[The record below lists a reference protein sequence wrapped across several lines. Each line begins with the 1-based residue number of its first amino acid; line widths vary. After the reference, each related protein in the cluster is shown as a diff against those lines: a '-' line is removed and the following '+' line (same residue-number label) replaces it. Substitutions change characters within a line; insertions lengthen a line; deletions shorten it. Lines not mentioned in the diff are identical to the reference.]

1 MKIKDISG
9 EGLLLDPYMK
19 WEQERRNELITPR
32 IQEERRQ
39 GQSEDKE
46 IPWGYQD
53 KVSREKHQPRDL
65 YPHCRKAAG
74 AQQQTR
80 ELLLVARACGAEKIK
95 WGRQTPQSWDP
106 SPSQFLHREWGG
118 SKHREQGHEATQ
130 VLSFPRDR
138 SHWPSQTYPVHTPGG
153 YTQLLGCIYE
163 QDSVRKHKLLKQ
175 FILKCDAR
183 YLNIQSQLGGVF

>member
-19 WEQERRNELITPR
+19 WEQERRKELITPC

-95 WGRQTPQSWDP
+95 WGRQTPQSWEP
-106 SPSQFLHREWGG
+106 SHPNSCTGNGEAPNTG
-118 SKHREQGHEATQ
+118 SRDMRLLRCCPFPGTGATDLPKLTLCTHLG
-130 VLSFPRDR
+130 VTLSSLAAFMNR
-138 SHWPSQTYPVHTPGG
+138 T
-153 YTQLLGCIYE
+153 L
-163 QDSVRKHKLLKQ
+163 
-175 FILKCDAR
+175 
-183 YLNIQSQLGGVF
+183 